1 MAQHGQTVG
10 YVRVSSADQ
19 HLARQLETIGQVD
32 RVFEDKVSGGSRKD
46 RAGLLDCLGY
56 VREGDTVRVASIDR
70 LARSM
75 IDLQQLVD
83 EITAKGA
90 GVYFVKENLTFS
102 QGVSD
107 PVSKLM
113 FQMLGSFAEFE
124 RNLIRERQAEGIRL
138 AKAAGKYKGRSPL
151 LTPDQVDDA
160 REKIEAGVPKARVA
174 ANLGVNRST
183 LYRALAA
190 PGHSQPT
197 GTGPVAG

>member
-1 MAQHGQTVG
+1 MAPHGQMVG

-19 HLARQLETIGQVD
+19 NLSRQLETIGQVD

-90 GVYFVKENLTFS
+90 VVHFVKENLTFS
-102 QGVSD
+102 QGVAD
-107 PVSKLM
+107 PASKLM

-138 AKAAGKYKGRSPL
+138 AKAAGKYKGRSAL
-151 LTPDQVDDA
+151 LTPGQVDDA

-174 ANLGVNRST
+174 AKLGVNRST

-190 PGHSQPT
+190 KEHGQASHR
-197 GTGPVAG
+197 GLVAG